1 LPHTHRKFILM
12 KEKKIKIEGL
22 NCYYQQ
28 KMVLKGC
35 KGEFEENAITTIIG
49 PSGVGK
55 TTFLMV
61 LNRLYELIPNCRVEG
76 RVELKLNDRYVD
88 IHSLSLTTLRKKMGM
103 VFQVP
108 NPLPMSIFKN
118 VAFPLRLSGVED
130 RRYLEEK
137 VEEVL
142 KDAIL
147 WDEVKNRLEDS
158 ALKLS
163 GGQQQRL
170 CIARAMITQPDVLL
184 LDEPTSSLDIE
195 AALKI
200 EELLEGLKE
209 RCTLIIVSHYAD
221 LTRRISDSVVTLKDG
236 KFREHGNSS

>member
-1 LPHTHRKFILM
+1 M
-12 KEKKIKIEGL
+12 KETKIKIEGL

-28 KMVLKGC
+28 KMVLNGC
-35 KGEFEENAITTIIG
+35 KGEFEENTITTIIG

-76 RVELKLNDRYVD
+76 KVEIKLNSRYLD
-88 IHSLSLTTLRKKMGM
+88 IHSLSLTTLRKKVGM

-118 VAFPLRLSGVED
+118 VAFPLRLSGIKN
-130 RRYLEEK
+130 RKYLEEK

-147 WDEVKNRLEDS
+147 WDEVKDRLEDS

-184 LDEPTSSLDIE
+184 LDEPTSSLDRE

-200 EELLEGLKE
+200 EELLAGLKE

-221 LTRRISDSVVTLKDG
+221 LTRRISDSVITLKDG
-236 KFREHGNSS
+236 RFREHGNSS

>member
-1 LPHTHRKFILM
+1 M
-12 KEKKIKIEGL
+12 KETKIKIEGL

-35 KGEFEENAITTIIG
+35 QGAFEENAITTIIG

-76 RVELKLNDRYVD
+76 KVEIRLNSRYVD
-88 IHSLSLTTLRKKMGM
+88 IHSLPLTTLRKKVGM

-118 VAFPLRLSGVED
+118 VAFPLRLSGVKD
-130 RRYLEEK
+130 RKYLEEK
-137 VEEVL
+137 VKEVL

-147 WDEVKNRLEDS
+147 WDEVKDRLEDS

-184 LDEPTSSLDIE
+184 LDEPTSSLDRE

-200 EELLEGLKE
+200 EELLAGLKE
-209 RCTLIIVSHYAD
+209 SCTLIIVSHYAD
-221 LTRRISDSVVTLKDG
+221 LTRRISDSVITLKDG
-236 KFREHGNSS
+236 RFQEYSNSS

>member
-1 LPHTHRKFILM
+1 M
-12 KEKKIKIEGL
+12 KETKIKIERL

-28 KMVLKGC
+28 KMVLNGC

-61 LNRLYELIPNCRVEG
+61 LNRLYELIPNCSVEG
-76 RVELKLNDRYVD
+76 KVEIKLNGRYLD
-88 IHSLSLTTLRKKMGM
+88 IHSLPLTTLRKKMGM

-118 VAFPLRLSGVED
+118 VSFPLRLSGVKD
-130 RRYLEEK
+130 RKYLEEK

-147 WDEVKNRLEDS
+147 WDEVKDRLEDS

-236 KFREHGNSS
+236 RFREHGNSS

>member
-1 LPHTHRKFILM
+1 M
-12 KEKKIKIEGL
+12 KETKIKIEGL

-28 KMVLKGC
+28 KMVLNGC

-61 LNRLYELIPNCRVEG
+61 LNRLYELIPNCSVEG
-76 RVELKLNDRYVD
+76 KVEIKLNGRYLD
-88 IHSLSLTTLRKKMGM
+88 IHSLPLTTLRKKMGM

-118 VAFPLRLSGVED
+118 VTFPLRLSGVKD
-130 RRYLEEK
+130 RKYLEEK

-147 WDEVKNRLEDS
+147 WDEVKDRLEDS

-236 KFREHGNSS
+236 RFREHGNSS

>member
-1 LPHTHRKFILM
+1 MPHTHRKFILM